1 MLLGWEPQLWH
12 QRDLN
17 GMLPLHWCCSRG
29 YTGVTNQLLLA
40 LHSESKFLTVS
51 KLQKKT
57 LIFCNFNY
65 DKKKSIFAST
75 TYSNNGKKNHFCT
88 KRKVFKNNVIFGHFF
103 PCFRSQCLESSKNF
117 FFCTWWWWSGSQMR
131 SPKTGDWFNRW
142 LWQNTSLIGSIKWQ
156 SSVFSGEENHFR
168 PRDHIW
174 RVHIFLLLYYFKLHN
189 SLI

>member
-1 MLLGWEPQLWH
+1 MECCLYIGVAHVVTPV
-12 QRDLN
+12 
-17 GMLPLHWCCSRG
+17 LPISSSSPC
-29 YTGVTNQLLLA
+29 
-40 LHSESKFLTVS
+40 TVS
-51 KLQKKT
+51 QNFWQFQNSKKT

-65 DKKKSIFAST
+65 DQKKSIFAST
-75 TYSNNGKKNHFCT
+75 TYSNNGKK
-88 KRKVFKNNVIFGHFF
+88 KIIFGHFF

-174 RVHIFLLLYYFKLHN
+174 RMHIFLLLYYFKLHN

>member
-51 KLQKKT
+51 KLQKKNLFFAISIMRQKKNLFLLVLPI
-57 LIFCNFNY
+57 LIMA
-65 DKKKSIFAST
+65 KKKI
-75 TYSNNGKKNHFCT
+75 
-88 KRKVFKNNVIFGHFF
+88 IFGHFF
-103 PCFRSQCLESSKNF
+103 PCFRSQCHESSKNF

-174 RVHIFLLLYYFKLHN
+174 RMHIFLLLYYFKLHN

>member
-1 MLLGWEPQLWH
+1 MGDEEISKMLLGWEPQLWH

-51 KLQKKT
+51 KLQKK

-75 TYSNNGKKNHFCT
+75 TYSNNGKK
-88 KRKVFKNNVIFGHFF
+88 KD
-103 PCFRSQCLESSKNF
+103 NF
-117 FFCTWWWWSGSQMR
+117 WT
-131 SPKTGDWFNRW
+131 
-142 LWQNTSLIGSIKWQ
+142 L
-156 SSVFSGEENHFR
+156 FSMFQITV
-168 PRDHIW
+168 P
-174 RVHIFLLLYYFKLHN
+174 
-189 SLI
+189 